1 MHERASAEQGGTS
14 QNTTAGSDA
23 SGRGFDSSCDHRAR
37 GDMAPRRG
45 RTRRVLVGPPSH
57 GLRLVRQRV
66 SSGQAGFDVHGLG
79 QGRHSHRH
87 LGRDHGALRS
97 FAPAR
102 SSPGPPRTRLASAS
116 FRRESTRP
124 RGPIE
129 QDLGAKFLRCPG
141 ASPPRS
147 FGRVWTGREKAPA
160 FPGSYSAGTRSEP
173 RCTGRKRVP
182 TMGQLGRCGLR
193 STDHRGWSLPIL
205 AGRSPAEVR
214 PPGLSFDA
222 EPGPMLMALRGAR
235 APYYE
240 CQYYGSS
247 TYKIVSGIDF
257 RFGQNGV
264 FGRIYL

>member
-23 SGRGFDSSCDHRAR
+23 SGRGFDSNCDHRAR

-57 GLRLVRQRV
+57 DLRLVRQRV

-87 LGRDHGALRS
+87 LGRDHGALRP

-102 SSPGPPRTRLASAS
+102 SLRARRGARLASAS
-116 FRRESTRP
+116 FDENRPVQEARSSRISGPSFCGVLGHLPREVSAESG
-124 RGPIE
+124 RGE
-129 QDLGAKFLRCPG
+129 KGPG
-141 ASPPRS
+141 LPRS
-147 FGRVWTGREKAPA
+147 C
-160 FPGSYSAGTRSEP
+160 SAGARSEP

-214 PPGLSFDA
+214 P
-222 EPGPMLMALRGAR
+222 R
-235 APYYE
+235 A
-240 CQYYGSS
+240 
-247 TYKIVSGIDF
+247 
-257 RFGQNGV
+257 
-264 FGRIYL
+264 